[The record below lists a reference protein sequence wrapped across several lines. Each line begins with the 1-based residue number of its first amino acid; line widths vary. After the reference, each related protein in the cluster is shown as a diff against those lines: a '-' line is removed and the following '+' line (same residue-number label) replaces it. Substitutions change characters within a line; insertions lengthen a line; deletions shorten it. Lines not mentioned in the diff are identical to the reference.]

1 MKDLTIGDVGRA
13 LEEAFHTDDTVRV
26 AGDTTRVDFS
36 HAARVDFES
45 APAVRLPTPTAKEAV
60 GAMEERE
67 YRQFAELLGIEDDE
81 PLVRMVT
88 VSVEQHQ
95 EWKAQRAMLDD
106 LMRQRPENISEA
118 EQAEYEQFI
127 ALIGPV

>member
-1 MKDLTIGDVGRA
+1 
-13 LEEAFHTDDTVRV
+13 
-26 AGDTTRVDFS
+26 
-36 HAARVDFES
+36 
-45 APAVRLPTPTAKEAV
+45 
-60 GAMEERE
+60 MEERE